1 MNVTTEELVSGHPP
15 SLSGTSPSTSLGR
28 SHFAH
33 TTGNTAG
40 INPVGPLSYAASPGA
55 AASGDHS
62 GFTTTRA
69 RSARFGNVSVTYLE
83 HRNMAVSSDAYL
95 NERDAHTI
103 RLMVVLDGEVTLSF
117 EEISATLKR
126 RDSALIS
133 GIAPVAYRA
142 DQDVRIVMCD
152 VPASLGTLSAVPRSA
167 PFVVGRVDAAVPCAL
182 GAFLVDLL
190 RQDASRMTPI
200 ARTQISEIL
209 KSVLT
214 STMTA
219 LAVEGN
225 ADWQMR
231 KQRLSALRFIANHY
245 ANPSLSSAAVAE
257 LLGLSRRSLQRIF
270 EDDEKTVSQHIQEMR
285 TKNAMS
291 RLKDQRFAAV
301 SLKEIATLSGFG
313 STVAM
318 RRSLQDYMGQT
329 PSEIRRMATEHVT
342 ASGSGPGR
350 QY

>member
-1 MNVTTEELVSGHPP
+1 MNVTTDELVDRHPP
-15 SLSGTSPSTSLGR
+15 SPPGTSPNSTLNR
-28 SHFAH
+28 SQFA
-33 TTGNTAG
+33 
-40 INPVGPLSYAASPGA
+40 GA
-55 AASGDHS
+55 AGSNPTGTVTNTSSQGLAPHGDTA

-69 RSARFGNVSVTYLE
+69 RSARFGSVSVTYLE
-83 HRNMAVSSDAYL
+83 HRNMSVSSDAYL
-95 NERDAHTI
+95 NERDANTI
-103 RLMVVLDGEVTLSF
+103 RLMVVLDGEVTLGF
-117 EEISATLKR
+117 EEITATLKR
-126 RDSALIS
+126 RDSVLIS
-133 GIAPVAYRA
+133 GIAPVAYQA
-142 DQDVRIVMCD
+142 DHDVRIVMCD
-152 VPASLGTLSAVPRSA
+152 VPASLGALSAIPRSA

-214 STMTA
+214 STMMA

-225 ADWQMR
+225 AGWQMR

-245 ANPSLSSAAVAE
+245 SNPSLSSAAVAE

-301 SLKEIATLSGFG
+301 PLKEIATLSGFG

-318 RRSLQDYMGQT
+318 RRSLQDYLGQT
-329 PSEIRRMATEHVT
+329 PSEIRRLAA
-342 ASGSGPGR
+342 ASAMTS
-350 QY
+350 QA